1 MMRTWRRHRRTRP
14 AMEAQQQAA
23 VWQCVSL
30 LLEYPEPALME
41 RLDLLA
47 EVAAELPPAAG
58 EPIGALVA
66 EMKGRALRDL
76 QVEYVDTFD
85 VTRKCSLHLTYFTD
99 GDTRKR
105 GVSLVQFKQAYRR
118 AGVHLSDEQ
127 SELPDHLCILLEFGA
142 GHDPDTAW
150 RLLNDHR
157 VGIELLHRALERRTS
172 PWRRATG
179 ALRATLPALGGDDED
194 ALRRLIAEGPPSE
207 QVGLDSSPYAA
218 FDPALDDP
226 GQRHPLAQ
234 VPSMTGPAGAAG
246 PVGAAGVPAGAAG
259 PVGAAGVPAG
269 AGRHGEVAHLGPTIG
284 VGPRR

>member
-14 AMEAQQQAA
+14 AMDARHQAA
-23 VWQCVSL
+23 AWQCVSL
-30 LLEYPEPALME
+30 LLEYPEQALME

-47 EVAAELPPAAG
+47 QVAAELPPAAG

-66 EMKGRALRDL
+66 KMQGRGLREL
-76 QVEYVDTFD
+76 QMEYVDTFD

-127 SELPDHLCILLEFGA
+127 AELPDHLCVLLEFGA
-142 GHDPDTAW
+142 VHDPEIAW

-157 VGIELLHRALERRTS
+157 VGIELLHRALTQRTS
-172 PWRRATG
+172 LWRYATAG
-179 ALRATLPALGGDDED
+179 LRTTLPQLGGDDED
-194 ALRRLIAEGPPSE
+194 ALLRLIAEGPPSE

-234 VPSMTGPAGAAG
+234 PHGSAPPGQAAG
-246 PVGAAGVPAGAAG
+246 PGT
-259 PVGAAGVPAG
+259 
-269 AGRHGEVAHLGPTIG
+269 VAHLGPTID
-284 VGPRR
+284 VGAPR